1 VQEISIHDPFGQ
13 ALAKYS
19 EGLEVGL
26 EIGGGTGD
34 GSTQCIRTKKLFSIE
49 SHPDRIGRHSMNLSA
64 RGGVAING
72 TATLSKLWMNKNDIE
87 EFYRTTKTNLNQ
99 YPLETVLGWHNVCL
113 ETAFPYSTNAIEDI
127 HFEHNV
133 DFDFVLID
141 GSPFSS
147 EAELRCVRPFLA
159 DKAIIALDDVNDI
172 KNHTNYHKL
181 KGFAKLLWEDWSVR
195 NGAAIF
201 QLC

>member
-1 VQEISIHDPFGQ
+1 MQEVSIHDSFGQ
-13 ALAKYS
+13 ALQKHS

-49 SHPDRIGRHSMNLSA
+49 NHPDRIGRHAMNLSA

-72 TATLSKLWMNKNDIE
+72 TATLSSLWMNKKDIE
-87 EFYRTTKTNLNQ
+87 EFYQTIRTTLNQ
-99 YPLETVLGWHNVCL
+99 YPLEQVLGWHNVCL
-113 ETAFPYSTNAIEDI
+113 ETAYQYKTSAIEDI

-133 DFDFVLID
+133 DFNFVLID
-141 GSPFSS
+141 GSPFSGES
-147 EAELRCVRPFLA
+147 ELRCVRPFLA
-159 DKAIIALDDVNDI
+159 EKAIIALDDVNDI
-172 KNHTNYHKL
+172 KNYANYEKL
-181 KGFAKLLWEDWSVR
+181 KRTATLLWEDMACR

-201 QLC
+201 QL

>member
-1 VQEISIHDPFGQ
+1 MQEVTINDPFGQ

-19 EGLEVGL
+19 KGKKIGL

-34 GSTQCIRTKKLFSIE
+34 GSTQCIFTEKLFSIE
-49 SHPDRIGRHSMNLSA
+49 INQDRIGRHRMNLEA
-64 RGGVAING
+64 KGGVSIHGSAVIRD
-72 TATLSKLWMNKNDIE
+72 LWMDKLDILGFYTNK
-87 EFYRTTKTNLNQ
+87 KTNLNQ
-99 YPLETVLGWHNVCL
+99 YSLDVVNGW
-113 ETAFPYSTNAIEDI
+113 YSECFDMAKEFKTNAIEDI
-127 HFEHNV
+127 HFDHNV

-141 GSPFSS
+141 GSPFSGK
-147 EAELRCVRPFLA
+147 AELRCLRPFLA

-172 KNHTNYHKL
+172 KNFDNYHKL
-181 KGFAKLLWEDWSVR
+181 KGNVELLWEDWNVR

>member
-1 VQEISIHDPFGQ
+1 M
-13 ALAKYS
+13 ARYS
-19 EGLEVGL
+19 YGLDVGL

-49 SHPDRIGRHSMNLSA
+49 NHPDRVGRHRMNLELK
-64 RGGVAING
+64 GGVSIQG
-72 TATLSKLWMNKNDIE
+72 TAVIPSLWMNKKDVE

-99 YPLETVLGWHNVCL
+99 YPVEQVLGWYDECL
-113 ETAFPYSTNAIEDI
+113 ETAKPYKTSSIEDI
-127 HFEHNV
+127 SVEHNV
-133 DFDFVLID
+133 NFNFVLID
-141 GSPFSS
+141 GSPFSG

-159 DKAIIALDDVNDI
+159 EKAIIALDDINDI
-172 KNHTNYHKL
+172 KNWTNYHKL

-201 QLC
+201 GL

>member
-1 VQEISIHDPFGQ
+1 MQEITINDSFGK

-19 EGLEVGL
+19 EGLIVGL

-34 GSTQCIRTKKLFSIE
+34 GSTQCIRTKRLFSIE
-49 SHPDRIGRHSMNLSA
+49 NHPDRIGRHSMNLSA
-64 RGGVAING
+64 RGGISVNG
-72 TATLSKLWMNKNDIE
+72 TATLPKLWMNQLDVA
-87 EFYRTTKTNLNQ
+87 EFYGTNKTTLNQ
-99 YPLETVLGWHNVCL
+99 YPLDQVLGWYHECI
-113 ETAFPYSTNAIEDI
+113 EFAQPYSTNAIEDI

-133 DFDFVLID
+133 DFNFVLID
-141 GSPFSS
+141 GSPFSG

-159 DKAIIALDDVNDI
+159 EKAIIALDDVNDI
-172 KNHTNYHKL
+172 KNLANYNKL

-201 QLC
+201 EL

>member
-1 VQEISIHDPFGQ
+1 MQEVTINDPFGQ

-19 EGLEVGL
+19 KGKKIGL

-34 GSTQCIRTKKLFSIE
+34 GSTQCIFTEKLFSIE
-49 SHPDRIGRHSMNLSA
+49 INPDRIGRHRMNLEA
-64 RGGVAING
+64 KGGVSICGSAV
-72 TATLSKLWMNKNDIE
+72 TRDLWMDKLDILGFYTNK
-87 EFYRTTKTNLNQ
+87 KTNLNQ
-99 YPLETVLGWHNVCL
+99 YSLDVVNGW
-113 ETAFPYSTNAIEDI
+113 YSECFNMAKEFKTNAIEDI
-127 HFEHNV
+127 HFDHNV

-141 GSPFSS
+141 GSPFSGK
-147 EAELRCVRPFLA
+147 AELRCLRPFLA

-172 KNHTNYHKL
+172 KNFDNYHKL
-181 KGFAKLLWEDWSVR
+181 KGHVELLWEDWGVR

>member
-1 VQEISIHDPFGQ
+1 MQEVTINDSFGK

-19 EGLEVGL
+19 EGLDVGL

-34 GSTQCIRTKKLFSIE
+34 GSTQCIRTKRLFSIE
-49 SHPDRIGRHSMNLSA
+49 NHPDRIGRHSMNLSA
-64 RGGVAING
+64 RGGVSVKG
-72 TATLSKLWMNKNDIE
+72 TATLPSLWMPKYEVEDFYKN
-87 EFYRTTKTNLNQ
+87 TKTNLNQ
-99 YPLETVLGWHNVCL
+99 YPLEQVLGWLHECL
-113 ETAFPYSTNAIEDI
+113 ETAKDYSTNAIEDI

-133 DFDFVLID
+133 DFNFVLID
-141 GSPFSS
+141 GSPFSG

-159 DKAIIALDDVNDI
+159 ERAIIALDDINDI
-172 KNHTNYHKL
+172 KNLANYNKL

-201 QLC
+201 EL

>member
-1 VQEISIHDPFGQ
+1 MQEVTINDSFGG
-13 ALAKYS
+13 AMARYS
-19 EGLEVGL
+19 YGLDVGL

-49 SHPDRIGRHSMNLSA
+49 NHPDRVGRHRMNLELK
-64 RGGVAING
+64 GGVSIQG
-72 TATLSKLWMNKNDIE
+72 TAVIPSLWMNKKDVE

-99 YPLETVLGWHNVCL
+99 YPVEQVLGWYDECL
-113 ETAFPYSTNAIEDI
+113 ETAKPYKTSSIEDI
-127 HFEHNV
+127 SVEHNV
-133 DFDFVLID
+133 NFNFVLID
-141 GSPFSS
+141 GSPFSG

-159 DKAIIALDDVNDI
+159 EKAIIALDDINDI
-172 KNHTNYHKL
+172 KNWTNYHKL

-201 QLC
+201 GL

>member
-1 VQEISIHDPFGQ
+1 MQEVTIHDSFGE

-19 EGLEVGL
+19 EGLDVGL

-49 SHPDRIGRHSMNLSA
+49 NHPDRIGRHSMNLSA

-72 TATLSKLWMNKNDIE
+72 TATLSKLWMNQLDVA
-87 EFYRTTKTNLNQ
+87 EFYGTNKTNLNQ
-99 YPLETVLGWHNVCL
+99 YPLDQVLGWYHECV
-113 ETAFPYSTNAIEDI
+113 ESAEPYSTNAIEDI
-127 HFEHNV
+127 HLEHKV
-133 DFDFVLID
+133 DFNFVLID
-141 GSPFSS
+141 GSPFSG

-159 DKAIIALDDVNDI
+159 EKAIIALDDVNDI
-172 KNHTNYHKL
+172 KNLANYNKL
-181 KGFAKLLWEDWSVR
+181 KGFGKLLWEDWSVR

>member
-1 VQEISIHDPFGQ
+1 MQEITINDSFGK

-19 EGLEVGL
+19 EGLDVGL

-34 GSTQCIRTKKLFSIE
+34 GSTQCIRTKRLFSIE
-49 SHPDRIGRHSMNLSA
+49 NHPDRIGRHSMNLSA
-64 RGGVAING
+64 RGGVSVNG
-72 TATLSKLWMNKNDIE
+72 TATLPKLWMNQLDVA
-87 EFYRTTKTNLNQ
+87 EFYGTNKTTLNQ
-99 YPLETVLGWHNVCL
+99 YPLDQVLGWYHECI
-113 ETAFPYSTNAIEDI
+113 EFAQPYSTNAIEDI

-133 DFDFVLID
+133 DFNFVLID
-141 GSPFSS
+141 GSPFSG

-172 KNHTNYHKL
+172 KNLANYNKL
-181 KGFAKLLWEDWSVR
+181 KGFGKLLWEDWSIR

-201 QLC
+201 QL

>member
-1 VQEISIHDPFGQ
+1 MQEVTINDSFGK

-19 EGLEVGL
+19 EGLEIGL

-49 SHPDRIGRHSMNLSA
+49 NHPDRIGRHSMNLSA
-64 RGGVAING
+64 RGGVSING
-72 TATLSKLWMNKNDIE
+72 TATLPSLWMNQLDIA
-87 EFYRTTKTNLNQ
+87 EFYGTNKTALNQ
-99 YPLETVLGWHNVCL
+99 YPLDQVLGWYHECI
-113 ETAFPYSTNAIEDI
+113 EFAQPYSTNAIEDI
-127 HFEHNV
+127 HIENKVNFN
-133 DFDFVLID
+133 FVLID
-141 GSPFSS
+141 GSPFSG

-159 DKAIIALDDVNDI
+159 EKAIIALDDVNDI
-172 KNHTNYHKL
+172 KNWANYHKL

-201 QLC
+201 QL

>member
-1 VQEISIHDPFGQ
+1 MQEVTIHDSFGE

-19 EGLEVGL
+19 EGLDVGL

-49 SHPDRIGRHSMNLSA
+49 NHPDRIGRHSMNLSA

-72 TATLSKLWMNKNDIE
+72 TATLSKLWMNQLDVA
-87 EFYRTTKTNLNQ
+87 EFYGTNKTNLNQ
-99 YPLETVLGWHNVCL
+99 YPLDQVLGWYHECV
-113 ETAFPYSTNAIEDI
+113 ESAEPYSTNAIEDI
-127 HFEHNV
+127 HLEHKV
-133 DFDFVLID
+133 DFNFVLID
-141 GSPFSS
+141 GSPFSG

-159 DKAIIALDDVNDI
+159 EKAIIALDDVNDI
-172 KNHTNYHKL
+172 KNLANYNKL
-181 KGFAKLLWEDWSVR
+181 KGFGKLLWEDWSVR

-201 QLC
+201 EL